1 MRLKTFTGEEI
12 RAYRKERR
20 LTQADFWVP
29 LGITQSTGSR
39 FGSGRELPGPIQI
52 LLNLAL
58 GKGENATA
66 IVESL
71 RAAIGVPKKTPPK
84 PPKASGRTA

>member
-20 LTQADFWVP
+20 LSQADFWVP

-39 FGSGRELPGPIQI
+39 FESGREIPGPIQI

-58 GKGENATA
+58 RREDKATT
-66 IVESL
+66 IVVSL
-71 RAAIGVPKKTPPK
+71 RAALGKPKKAQPK
-84 PPKASGRTA
+84 SPKALDRVS